1 MGSARRMGGAK
12 RYPSIAVDED
22 DGFREGLNPS
32 YRTDLPDGLFGSLP
46 VQPCLQ
52 KHFRS
57 RAPQIRSSTH
67 FSWIVS
73 RDSRYG

>member
-1 MGSARRMGGAK
+1 MQASHVSTPIKSNVGSVGWVERSDTHQLQLAKMMG
-12 RYPSIAVDED
+12 
-22 DGFREGLNPS
+22 FEGLNPS

-57 RAPQIRSSTH
+57 RAPQIRSSTT
-67 FSWIVS
+67 
-73 RDSRYG
+73 